1 MKQGY
6 VMALGYG
13 ELTEKRLVSKVIQ
26 ISCLGHSPLSPF
38 IICYCLLFYLLLYF
52 FLLFFKNPVVIVF
65 MCRAPTSLNCVVSEI
80 YHSSFCK
87 TSLVCLDKQDLLKW
101 YILTWERWKCPKF
114 YNVYLC
120 KHQLYVCTFNWH
132 TAYWCLSFM
141 HLYWLTCAGL
151 RIQVIRGVGGCWL
164 YAAADKLATKAFLTA
179 WNRQFSSHFF
189 FHYLTISL
197 LSGYLWQAYA
207 GLLLPEEVPWWPTAE
222 ETMFHIYLLIMFLV
236 IQSSFVMQLV
246 AVGFFFC
253 ISICRA

>member
-87 TSLVCLDKQDLLKW
+87 TSHGEHDWCSK
-101 YILTWERWKCPKF
+101 IT
-114 YNVYLC
+114 LC
-120 KHQLYVCTFNWH
+120 KGGMEREGGGQ
-132 TAYWCLSFM
+132 ARKKKS
-141 HLYWLTCAGL
+141 
-151 RIQVIRGVGGCWL
+151 VGWVLG
-164 YAAADKLATKAFLTA
+164 
-179 WNRQFSSHFF
+179 
-189 FHYLTISL
+189 
-197 LSGYLWQAYA
+197 
-207 GLLLPEEVPWWPTAE
+207 
-222 ETMFHIYLLIMFLV
+222 
-236 IQSSFVMQLV
+236 
-246 AVGFFFC
+246 
-253 ISICRA
+253 